1 MPLLCRQKNVTC
13 VFVSRKYRV
22 EKLMNLL
29 QRFTHG
35 EIDAFET
42 LVHQFQGDIYAW
54 TVRIVRDPG
63 VAEDLTVETLWRI
76 YGARHQFRPDGNFG
90 AWARR
95 IATNLAID
103 HLRRNRSERSLAAEP
118 AGVQRPDPLVQLEI
132 RERIQQAFRGLPA
145 KLQVAATLAL
155 VEELP
160 YDEIASALGTSVGAV
175 KLRVFRAVRILRKR
189 LRQAGIRPE

>member
-1 MPLLCRQKNVTC
+1 MD
-13 VFVSRKYRV
+13 
-22 EKLMNLL
+22 LL

-42 LVHQFQGDIYAW
+42 LARQFQGDIYAW
-54 TVRIVRDPG
+54 TVRIVRDRG

-76 YGARHQFRPDGNFG
+76 YRARHQFRPDGNFG

-103 HLRRNRSERSLAAEP
+103 HLRRNRPEQGFPAEP
-118 AGVQRPDPLVQLEI
+118 AGAPQPDPLVQRETH
-132 RERIQQAFRGLPA
+132 ERIQQAFRRLPE

-160 YDEIASALGTSVGAV
+160 YDEIADALGTSVGAV

-189 LRQAGIRPE
+189 LSQAGIMPEGKNMRTST

>member
-1 MPLLCRQKNVTC
+1 MD
-13 VFVSRKYRV
+13 
-22 EKLMNLL
+22 LL

-42 LVHQFQGDIYAW
+42 LVRQFQGDIYAW
-54 TVRIVRDPG
+54 IVRIVRDRG

-76 YGARHQFRPDGNFG
+76 YRARHRFRLDGNFG

-103 HLRRNRSERSLAAEP
+103 HLRRNRPVQSVPTEP
-118 AGVQRPDPLVQLEI
+118 AGVPQPDPLLQRETH
-132 RERIQQAFRGLPA
+132 ERIQQAFRRLPA

-160 YDEIASALGTSVGAV
+160 YDEIAAALGVSVGAV

-189 LRQAGIRPE
+189 LSQAGIRTE

>member
-1 MPLLCRQKNVTC
+1 MD
-13 VFVSRKYRV
+13 
-22 EKLMNLL
+22 LL

-42 LVHQFQGDIYAW
+42 LVRQFQSDIYAW

-63 VAEDLTVETLWRI
+63 VAEDLTVETLWRV
-76 YGARHQFRPDGNFG
+76 YRAHNKFCPDGNFG
-90 AWARR
+90 AWTRR

-103 HLRRNRSERSLAAEP
+103 HLRRNRPEQSFP
-118 AGVQRPDPLVQLEI
+118 AGPAEAPQPDPLVQRETQ
-132 RERIQQAFRGLPA
+132 ERIQQTFRRLPA
-145 KLQVAATLAL
+145 QLQVAATLAL

-189 LRQAGIRPE
+189 LSQAGIRPE